1 MLNDNGTPEDE
12 TDDTT
17 VTGYTTLSFSKYV
30 KSGDNPLV
38 GINNIPYGTTY
49 TVTENYTCSDAGY
62 ICTKEG
68 QVTIPANE
76 TEEQK
81 SARTIKAASKTVTIT
96 NTYTQV
102 GSLSI
107 SKTLAGAD
115 KDYSGKNGDSKF
127 KFTVRLVIA
136 DGMDKDFYISNVT
149 PANTLTE
156 SNYTDGG
163 ADGKYF
169 TIEAEVSENTPMT
182 FGNLPIGTGVMIVE
196 TDVPAGWS
204 CSPLVS
210 VNIISAGN
218 NSASFTNT
226 FARTLTLRKA
236 DSRTDETITSSPA
249 EFILIKCAS
258 ISKTDLQAAIDGAST
273 PEDKLQ
279 AVKDYATTNGGN
291 YYPPT
296 GTFPTS
302 GGLLTLT
309 ESQVGGSFGTENFFF
324 YEVTAPDGYVP
335 DNTVTD
341 SRIFHFETG
350 DVDKAVTFL
359 NGEKPT
365 NVTVEKQDENGNGQP
380 DAELDLYYRENIV
393 PSTYNISKSITAPVP
408 QPSIEIG
415 GTEPSLPNI
424 TGESVT
430 TYSYQYNDVTAKPD
444 AKENAWI
451 LPRTDNDY
459 IYLRDFNIGN
469 TGEWD
474 DVEVTSSGGA
484 TNWDDLHITF
494 YDAVK
499 PSSDRA
505 TSTSC
510 SQRQR
515 ATAMTTPLAI

>member
-1 MLNDNGTPEDE
+1 
-12 TDDTT
+12 
-17 VTGYTTLSFSKYV
+17 
-30 KSGDNPLV
+30 
-38 GINNIPYGTTY
+38 
-49 TVTENYTCSDAGY
+49 
-62 ICTKEG
+62 
-68 QVTIPANE
+68 
-76 TEEQK
+76 
-81 SARTIKAASKTVTIT
+81 
-96 NTYTQV
+96 
-102 GSLSI
+102 
-107 SKTLAGAD
+107 
-115 KDYSGKNGDSKF
+115 
-127 KFTVRLVIA
+127 
-136 DGMDKDFYISNVT
+136 
-149 PANTLTE
+149 
-156 SNYTDGG
+156 
-163 ADGKYF
+163 
-169 TIEAEVSENTPMT
+169 MT

-279 AVKDYATTNGGN
+279 AVKNYATTNGGA
-291 YYPPT
+291 YYPT
-296 GTFPTS
+296 DDTTFPTS

-309 ESQVGGSFGTENFFF
+309 ESQVGGSFGTDNFFF

-365 NVTVEKQDENGNGQP
+365 NVTVEKQDENGNGLP

-424 TGESVT
+424 TGDSVT
-430 TYSYQYNDVTAKPD
+430 TYSYHYNPVTDKPD
-444 AKENAWI
+444 AEENAWI

-459 IYLRDFNIGN
+459 IYFRDFNIGN

-474 DVEVTSSGGA
+474 DVEVTDKANGNKKYWLKTTLGNNEYGQSQEINYNHDYWYAAVFYESG
-484 TNWDDLHITF
+484 
-494 YDAVK
+494 K
-499 PSSDRA
+499 SDVRYA
-505 TSTSC
+505 MWERFVDKYQDTDTIVWKIQPTS
-510 SQRQR
+510 
-515 ATAMTTPLAI
+515 AISMYR